1 MPEEF
6 PKKFVSYRF
15 KNLSLFREA
24 LTHKSYKADSHNQ
37 RLEFLGDAVLSLAIS
52 DLLMRS
58 YPQSDEGFLTKKRA
72 ELVSGKTLSELAKSI
87 ELHKLLRTDNKTNEK
102 NPRLLTDALEA
113 CLGAVYLDGG
123 FQKVREIIETLFSQ
137 KILEDLS
144 STDYKS
150 AFQEWCQ
157 KQYQTN
163 PVYRLKNTEGP
174 EHRKIFSIEVI
185 LKEKPLAEGKDRR
198 KKLAEQIAA
207 KEALKKLKISL
218 P

>member
-6 PKKFVSYRF
+6 SEKFIGYRF

-24 LTHKSYKADSHNQ
+24 LTHKSYKAGFHNQ

-87 ELHKLLRTDNKTNEK
+87 ELHKLLRTDSKTNEK

-123 FQKVREIIETLFSQ
+123 FQKVREIVETLFSQ
-137 KILEDLS
+137 KILGDLP

-174 EHRKIFSIEVI
+174 EHRKIFFIEVI
-185 LKEKPLAEGKDRR
+185 LSEKTLGEGKDRR

-207 KEALKKLKISL
+207 KEALRKLKIPL